1 MIAEPD
7 LPTLSDEWQAALQA
21 NGYRVTRPLRVIVDL
36 LTTSDRA
43 LEPIE
48 IYDLVRR
55 VVPRMGLVT
64 VYRALDKLQELEL
77 VQRVHQENGCHMY
90 LRAPEGHEH
99 ILLCKRCGRVAFFA
113 GDDLDLLMDRTAR
126 QSGFEIQEHWL
137 QLYGVCAE
145 CQ

>member
-1 MIAEPD
+1 MITKSD
-7 LPTLSDEWQAALQA
+7 YLSLSDEWLDVLQA
-21 NGYRVTRPLRVIVDL
+21 NGYRLTTPLRVIVDL

-43 LEPIE
+43 LGPVDIF
-48 IYDLVRR
+48 DLGRR
-55 VVPRMGLVT
+55 EYPRMGLVT
-64 VYRALDKLQELEL
+64 VYRALEKLQELEL

-90 LRAPEGHEH
+90 LRAPQGHEH

-126 QSGFEIQEHWL
+126 QSGFKIQEHWL
-137 QLYGVCAE
+137 QLYGLCAE

>member
-1 MIAEPD
+1 MNAEPNS
-7 LPTLSDEWQAALQA
+7 PILSDEWQAALQA
-21 NGYRVTRPLRVIVDL
+21 NGYRVTTPLRVIVDL

-43 LEPIE
+43 LEPVE

-55 VVPRMGLVT
+55 EVPRMGLVT
-64 VYRALDKLQELEL
+64 VYRALEKLQELEL
-77 VQRVHQENGCHMY
+77 VQRVHQEDGCHMY
-90 LRAPEGHEH
+90 LRAPQGHEH

-137 QLYGVCAE
+137 QLYGLCAE